1 MVHVLC
7 LIMFDSITENRLA
20 SRDKSHHRTGCEGFD
35 VYLRNQVNSL
45 PTKLKLQGSKLDEFI
60 TLYRHARHE
69 PKVSLIIYP

>member
-1 MVHVLC
+1 MVIC
-7 LIMFDSITENRLA
+7 LIMFASITENRLA

-69 PKVSLIIYP
+69 PKVSMMRYP